1 MNEDKKNIE
10 NKLSNLLKKLTEEF
24 LESLLLENS
33 EERNENIKL
42 QSTFLIKHLSNND
55 KSIQK
60 LIYYSLTIN
69 GIKGILNEINESKIE
84 KIRKLCVQ
92 LLINLLYNNL
102 SLQIHFCEIFNF
114 TPITNVIC
122 INFLP
127 KIFREKIT
135 MNEDILYEIRKS
147 QNYINPNLKYWMW
160 PYNDKYNKDYF
171 PDPNKYL
178 IGFYME
184 NKISIFFPEKKLNN
198 KKIINQKEIIEIL
211 EREKIKNKNLTIK
224 KTYKDNNDFLLT
236 DRLNTNIN
244 ERLFTTRDSRR
255 KLAKSL
261 DYQNY
266 EFKEFISPS
275 TVEERT
281 FNNNFANRK
290 ISIERK
296 IPPSIKNN
304 IVIRYKTL
312 TVAKINGK

>member
-1 MNEDKKNIE
+1 MNEDQKNIE

-24 LESLLLENS
+24 LESLLSDNL

-42 QSTFLIKHLSNND
+42 QSNFLIKHLSNNE

-102 SLQIHFCEIFNF
+102 SLQNHFCEIFNF
-114 TPITNVIC
+114 SPITNVIC

-127 KIFREKIT
+127 KIFKEKIN
-135 MNEDILYEIRKS
+135 MNEDLLYEIKKS
-147 QNYINPNLKYWMW
+147 QNIINSNLKYWMW
-160 PYNDKYNKDYF
+160 PYNDKYNNENF

-178 IGFYME
+178 IGFYIK
-184 NKISIFFPEKKLNN
+184 NKIPIIFPEKKLTN
-198 KKIINQKEIIEIL
+198 KKKINQKEIIEIL
-211 EREKIKNKNLTIK
+211 ENEKIKNKHLIIK
-224 KTYKDNNDFLLT
+224 KINKENNDLLFS
-236 DRLNTNIN
+236 DRIHTNLY
-244 ERLFTTRDSRR
+244 ERLLTTRDSRR
-255 KLAKSL
+255 KFVKSL

-266 EFKEFISPS
+266 EFKEFIPPS

-281 FNNNFANRK
+281 FNNTFANRR

>member
-92 LLINLLYNNL
+92 LLINLLFNNL

-147 QNYINPNLKYWMW
+147 QNIINPNLKYWMW
-160 PYNDKYNKDYF
+160 PYNEKYTKDNF
-171 PDPNKYL
+171 PDPEKYL
-178 IGFYME
+178 IGFYLE
-184 NKISIFFPEKKLNN
+184 NKTQIFFPEK
-198 KKIINQKEIIEIL
+198 
-211 EREKIKNKNLTIK
+211 
-224 KTYKDNNDFLLT
+224 
-236 DRLNTNIN
+236 
-244 ERLFTTRDSRR
+244 
-255 KLAKSL
+255 
-261 DYQNY
+261 NY
-266 EFKEFISPS
+266 LK
-275 TVEERT
+275 
-281 FNNNFANRK
+281 
-290 ISIERK
+290 
-296 IPPSIKNN
+296 
-304 IVIRYKTL
+304 
-312 TVAKINGK
+312 